1 MADNFTKK
9 SFPKSRNLISDVMWL
24 SRKKSMIHGLCEV
37 DISITRDILKNYNSG
52 KDQKVSLLSY
62 ILYCYS
68 RSVEKFDNF
77 NTIKKGRKIIT
88 YNDVDVSVIIER
100 ELDGKKFPMNY
111 IIRNCNKLLP
121 EEINNELTK
130 AKSTPVGEIMYDKK
144 INFFA
149 SLPAFIR
156 RMTLT
161 FISTSPRLSRQYFG
175 TTGVT
180 STHTVIKGQFWGMPS
195 SPATMAM
202 TIGSIYRKVVK
213 INDGLT
219 EREFICLTFSADHEL
234 NDGADGI
241 RLFNHF
247 KEMLESGYGLK

>member
-1 MADNFTKK
+1 
-9 SFPKSRNLISDVMWL
+9 
-24 SRKKSMIHGLCEV
+24 MIHGLCEA

-52 KDQKVSLLSY
+52 KDKKVSLLSY
-62 ILYCYS
+62 ILYCYA
-68 RSVEKFDNF
+68 RSIEKFDNF
-77 NTIKKGRKIIT
+77 NTIKKGGKIIT
-88 YNDVDVSVIIER
+88 YNDIDVSVIIER
-100 ELDGKKFPMNY
+100 ELDGKKYPMNY
-111 IIRNCNKLLP
+111 IIRHCNKLSP
-121 EEINNELTK
+121 VEINNELIK
-130 AKSTPVGEIMYDKK
+130 AKSTPVGEIMYDRK

-149 SLPAFIR
+149 SLPSFIR
-156 RMTLT
+156 RIILSY
-161 FISTSPRLSRQYFG
+161 ISSSPRLSRQYFG

-202 TIGSIYRKVVK
+202 TIGSIYRKVIK
-213 INDGLT
+213 EKGEFI

-247 KEMLESGYGLK
+247 KEMFESGYGLK